1 MSDQKTERL
10 INLTMALLA
19 TKRFL
24 SKNEIFT
31 QVAGYTGS
39 AETKERMFER
49 DKDDLRALGID
60 IQVGSHDPLFDDELG
75 YRILESDYELNLGEL
90 SPVELSYLSLASK
103 MWRNQLFADSGALA
117 LVKID
122 AHSGSA
128 LREDFGTSL
137 ISLENE
143 TPLFAPLWEAIT
155 THRLISFI
163 YRSKSVAKR
172 SLAPYG
178 LTLWRGAWYIVGLDQ
193 DKSDIRVFKVARINS
208 DIIFES
214 KPDNFEVPADFSIA
228 DHLVMLH
235 PETPTQFT
243 ARIRIGKCQSLRRQ
257 GSVQNVDGE
266 WDRVEFSLGSDWLEK
281 ILWFGPDI
289 IIESPSDKVDEI
301 KVALR
306 GKL

>member
-24 SKNEIFT
+24 SKSEIFS

-75 YRILESDYELNLGEL
+75 YRILESGYELNLGEL
-90 SPVELSYLSLASK
+90 TPAELSYLSLASK

-128 LREDFGTSL
+128 LREDFGNSIL
-137 ISLENE
+137 SLENE
-143 TPLFAPLWEAIT
+143 TPLFTPLWEAIT
-155 THRLISFI
+155 THRVISFI
-163 YRSKSVAKR
+163 YRSKSEAKR
-172 SLAPYG
+172 TLAPYG
-178 LTLWRGAWYIVGLDQ
+178 LTLWRGSWYLVGFDQ
-193 DKSDIRVFKVARINS
+193 DKSEIRVFKVTRITS
-208 DIIFES
+208 DISFES
-214 KPDNFEVPADFSIA
+214 KSNNFEVPADFSIGE
-228 DHLVMLH
+228 HLVMLH
-235 PETPTQFT
+235 PEPPTQFS
-243 ARIRIGKCQSLRRQ
+243 ARVRIGKCQSLRRE
-257 GSVQNVDGE
+257 GSIENIDGE
-266 WDRVEFSLGSDWLEK
+266 WDRIEFSLGSDWLER

-289 IIESPSDKVDEI
+289 IVESPSDKVEEI
-301 KVALR
+301 KATLR
-306 GKL
+306 RKI